1 MGRRRAANHRRWVVT
16 TTIVGLLAIAA
27 GTHARTAPECEE
39 AKKLC
44 DARIAPAVEKDDK
57 LGAFLRRAR
66 ADAAK
71 ESDGMG
77 VHGYESASKSSGTTT
92 FAEKLALGCCLFSGE
107 CAEEAASRARETD
120 KEGVRAAILGVGAEI
135 LYEAGKGVDMEKKFP
150 GAALLGADARVC
162 AGLGDGRATKCDE
175 ELVTMYT
182 RAGNAGEDIG
192 LVRAGDAVLKRYA
205 AGLATRIRGESAE
218 EECDVA
224 LGGDVK
230 DALSARSLFTRLL
243 ASNKFDKLAAD
254 RLKELD
260 RAEALWVDPTLG
272 GNPDS
277 AYELA
282 DALVR
287 MLVWVSVAAT
297 VVVISFVFRRSFIVE
312 KLWSLTRSVLLI
324 NFVSSLYR
332 RVAGFIAFLR
342 GPPKAR
348 VDSRQARREEARR
361 EAKKH
366 H

>member
-1 MGRRRAANHRRWVVT
+1 MGRRRANHRGWVLVT
-16 TTIVGLLAIAA
+16 VLVGLFATAVGA
-27 GTHARTAPECEE
+27 HARTAPECEE
-39 AKKLC
+39 ARKLC

-57 LGAFLRRAR
+57 LHAFLRRAR
-66 ADAAK
+66 ADAGKA
-71 ESDGMG
+71 SDGNG
-77 VHGYESASKSSGTTT
+77 VHGYESASESSGTTT

-107 CAEEAASRARETD
+107 CADEAASRARETD
-120 KEGVRAAILGVGAEI
+120 ADGVRAAVRGVGARI
-135 LYEAGKGVDMEKKFP
+135 LYEAGKDVDGEKKFP

-162 AGLGDGRATKCDE
+162 AGLGDGGATTCDE

-205 AGLATRIRGESAE
+205 AGLATRVRGESAE

-224 LGGDVK
+224 LGGDAK
-230 DALSARSLFTRLL
+230 DALAARSLFTRLL
-243 ASNKFDKLAAD
+243 ASNRFDKLAAD

-287 MLVWVSVAAT
+287 MLVRVSVAAT

-312 KLWSLTRSVLLI
+312 KLWSLARSVLLI
-324 NFVSSLYR
+324 NFVSSIYR
-332 RVAGFIAFLR
+332 RVTGFIAFLR

-348 VDSRQARREEARR
+348 VDSRQARREEARK
-361 EAKKH
+361 EAKKRH
-366 H
+366 